1 MDKKDPKSEP
11 HLEYIDYDK
20 LPILKEEQMKD
31 EFIITQI
38 PRLNEI
44 PKWEIN
50 FSTMIYFRCLNKQ
63 NPEKLKIVLP
73 KIIPFLNKLSNSI
86 RSGISKLSMILMGEV
101 LNSFSI
107 EKNEDIN
114 LIKEIVGIVLHGT
127 FSTKAFL
134 KNTANNILKI
144 NVIENS
150 KYENF
155 DFTIE
160 LIDLMR
166 NEKTIISDTAY
177 NVYENIIKKVKL
189 DNINNDS
196 WNNFFIRIEELYEKK
211 RDIYTKKCLKILNFF
226 FEKMGKDVLM
236 NKLKELG
243 KEEKINL
250 YENWIKL
257 GTKKNIQTKMSFKE
271 FRKLKS
277 VKVPPEE
284 IILNEN
290 NENINRPMQENN
302 IIINNNNIN
311 KENELNDD
319 DII

>member
-11 HLEYIDYDK
+11 HLEYVDYDK

-63 NPEKLKIVLP
+63 NPEKLKIILP
-73 KIIPFLNKLSNSI
+73 KITPFLNKLSNSI
-86 RSGISKLSMILMGEV
+86 RSGISKLSMILMGEI

-127 FSTKAFL
+127 FSTKTFL
-134 KNTANNILKI
+134 KNTANNILKS
-144 NVIENS
+144 NVVENS

-155 DFTIE
+155 DFTNE

-166 NEKTIISDTAY
+166 NDKTIISDTAF
-177 NVYENIIKKVKL
+177 NVYENIIKKINL

-196 WNNFFIRIEELYEKK
+196 WNNFFIRIEELYDKK
-211 RDIYTKKCLKILNFF
+211 RDIYTKKCIKILNFF
-226 FEKMGKDVLM
+226 IEKLGKDVFM

-243 KEEKINL
+243 KEEKISL

-271 FRKLKS
+271 FRKLKT
-277 VKVPPEE
+277 VKVPVDE

-290 NENINRPMQENN
+290 NDNLNKPMQENN
-302 IIINNNNIN
+302 IINNNNQITD
-311 KENELNDD
+311 E

>member
-1 MDKKDPKSEP
+1 MDKRDPKSEP
-11 HLEYIDYDK
+11 HLDYVDYDK

-63 NPEKLKIVLP
+63 NPVKLKIILP
-73 KIIPFLNKLSNSI
+73 KITPFLNKLSNSI
-86 RSGISKLSMILMGEV
+86 RSGISKLSMILMGEI

-107 EKNEDIN
+107 EKNDDIK

-134 KNTANNILKI
+134 KSTANNILKN
-144 NVIENS
+144 NVIDNS

-155 DFTIE
+155 DFTTE

-177 NVYENIIKKVKL
+177 NVYENIIKNIKL

-196 WNNFFIRIEELYEKK
+196 WNNFFIRIEELYDKK
-211 RDIYTKKCLKILNFF
+211 RDIYTKKCIKILNFF
-226 FEKMGKDVLM
+226 IEKMGKDVFM

-243 KEEKINL
+243 KEEKISL

-277 VKVPPEE
+277 VKVPVEE

-290 NENINRPMQENN
+290 NDNLNNVIQENN
-302 IIINNNNIN
+302 IINNN
-311 KENELNDD
+311 KEITDD

>member
-50 FSTMIYFRCLNKQ
+50 FSTMIYFRCLHKQ
-63 NPEKLKIVLP
+63 NPEKLKIILP
-73 KIIPFLNKLSNSI
+73 KITPFLNKLSNSI
-86 RSGISKLSMILMGEV
+86 RSGISKLSMILMGEI

-127 FSTKAFL
+127 FSTKTFL
-134 KNTANNILKI
+134 KNTANNILKS
-144 NVIENS
+144 NVVENT

-155 DFTIE
+155 DFTTE

-177 NVYENIIKKVKL
+177 NVYQNIIKNIKL

-196 WNNFFIRIEELYEKK
+196 WNNFFIRIEELYDKK
-211 RDIYTKKCLKILNFF
+211 RDIYTKKCIKILNFF
-226 FEKMGKDVLM
+226 IEKLGKDVFM

-243 KEEKINL
+243 KEEKISL

-271 FRKLKS
+271 FRKLKT
-277 VKVPPEE
+277 VKVPVDE

-290 NENINRPMQENN
+290 NDKLNKPMQENN
-302 IIINNNNIN
+302 IINNNNEITD
-311 KENELNDD
+311 E

>member
-1 MDKKDPKSEP
+1 MDKRDPKSEP
-11 HLEYIDYDK
+11 HLDYVDYDK

-63 NPEKLKIVLP
+63 NPDKLKIILP
-73 KIIPFLNKLSNSI
+73 KITPFLNKLSNSI
-86 RSGISKLSMILMGEV
+86 RSGISKLSMILMGEI

-107 EKNEDIN
+107 EKNDDIK

-134 KNTANNILKI
+134 KSTANNILKN
-144 NVIENS
+144 NVIDNS

-155 DFTIE
+155 DFTTE

-177 NVYENIIKKVKL
+177 NVYENIIKNIKL

-196 WNNFFIRIEELYEKK
+196 WNNFFIRIEELYDKK
-211 RDIYTKKCLKILNFF
+211 RDIYTKKCIKILNFF
-226 FEKMGKDVLM
+226 IEKMGKDVFM

-243 KEEKINL
+243 KEEKISL

-277 VKVPPEE
+277 VKVPVEE

-290 NENINRPMQENN
+290 NDNLNNVIQENN
-302 IIINNNNIN
+302 IINNN
-311 KENELNDD
+311 KEITDD

>member
-1 MDKKDPKSEP
+1 MDKRDPKSET
-11 HLEYIDYDK
+11 HINYGYYDK

-38 PRLNEI
+38 PRLNET

-63 NPEKLKIVLP
+63 NPDKLKIILP
-73 KIIPFLNKLSNSI
+73 KITPFLNKLSNSI
-86 RSGISKLSMILMGEV
+86 RSGISKLSMILMGEI

-107 EKNEDIN
+107 EKNDDIK

-134 KNTANNILKI
+134 KSTANNILKN
-144 NVIENS
+144 NVIDNS

-155 DFTIE
+155 DFTTE

-177 NVYENIIKKVKL
+177 NVYENIIKNIKL

-196 WNNFFIRIEELYEKK
+196 WNNFFIRIEELYDKK
-211 RDIYTKKCLKILNFF
+211 RDIYTKKCIKILNFF
-226 FEKMGKDVLM
+226 IEKMGKDVFM

-243 KEEKINL
+243 KEEKISL

-277 VKVPPEE
+277 VKVPVEE

-290 NENINRPMQENN
+290 NDNLNNVIQENN
-302 IIINNNNIN
+302 IINNN
-311 KENELNDD
+311 KEITDD

>member
-1 MDKKDPKSEP
+1 MDKRDPKSEP
-11 HLEYIDYDK
+11 HLDYVDYDK

-63 NPEKLKIVLP
+63 NPEKLKIILP
-73 KIIPFLNKLSNSI
+73 KITPFLNKLSNSI
-86 RSGISKLSMILMGEV
+86 RSGISKLSMILMGEI

-107 EKNEDIN
+107 EKNDDIK

-134 KNTANNILKI
+134 KSTANNILKN
-144 NVIENS
+144 NVIDNS

-155 DFTIE
+155 DFTTE

-177 NVYENIIKKVKL
+177 NVYENIIKNIKL

-196 WNNFFIRIEELYEKK
+196 WNNFFIRIEELYDKK
-211 RDIYTKKCLKILNFF
+211 RDIYTKKCIKILNFF
-226 FEKMGKDVLM
+226 IEKLGKDVFM

-243 KEEKINL
+243 KEEKISL

-271 FRKLKS
+271 FKKLKT
-277 VKVPPEE
+277 VKVPVEE

-290 NENINRPMQENN
+290 NDNLNNVIQENN
-302 IIINNNNIN
+302 IINNNNEITD
-311 KENELNDD
+311 E

>member
-1 MDKKDPKSEP
+1 MDKRDPKSEP
-11 HLEYIDYDK
+11 HLDYVDYDK

-63 NPEKLKIVLP
+63 NPDKLKIILP
-73 KIIPFLNKLSNSI
+73 KITPFLNKLSNSI
-86 RSGISKLSMILMGEV
+86 RSGISKLSMILMGEI

-107 EKNEDIN
+107 EKNDDIK

-134 KNTANNILKI
+134 KSTANNILKN
-144 NVIENS
+144 NVIDNS

-155 DFTIE
+155 DFTTE

-177 NVYENIIKKVKL
+177 NVYENIIKNIKL

-196 WNNFFIRIEELYEKK
+196 WNNFFIRI
-211 RDIYTKKCLKILNFF
+211 
-226 FEKMGKDVLM
+226 
-236 NKLKELG
+236 
-243 KEEKINL
+243 
-250 YENWIKL
+250 
-257 GTKKNIQTKMSFKE
+257 
-271 FRKLKS
+271 
-277 VKVPPEE
+277 
-284 IILNEN
+284 
-290 NENINRPMQENN
+290 
-302 IIINNNNIN
+302 
-311 KENELNDD
+311 
-319 DII
+319 

>member
-1 MDKKDPKSEP
+1 MDKRDPKSEP
-11 HLEYIDYDK
+11 HLDYVDYDK

-63 NPEKLKIVLP
+63 NPDKLKIILP
-73 KIIPFLNKLSNSI
+73 KITPFLNKLSNSI
-86 RSGISKLSMILMGEV
+86 RSGISKLSMILMGEI

-107 EKNEDIN
+107 EKNDDIK

-127 FSTKAFL
+127 FSTKTFL
-134 KNTANNILKI
+134 KNTANNILKS
-144 NVIENS
+144 NVVENT

-155 DFTIE
+155 DFTTE

-177 NVYENIIKKVKL
+177 NVYENIIKNIKL

-196 WNNFFIRIEELYEKK
+196 WNNFFIRIEELYDKK
-211 RDIYTKKCLKILNFF
+211 RDIYTKKCIKILNFF
-226 FEKMGKDVLM
+226 IEKMGKDVFM

-243 KEEKINL
+243 KEEKISL

-257 GTKKNIQTKMSFKE
+257 GTKKKY
-271 FRKLKS
+271 LK
-277 VKVPPEE
+277 
-284 IILNEN
+284 
-290 NENINRPMQENN
+290 
-302 IIINNNNIN
+302 
-311 KENELNDD
+311 
-319 DII
+319 

>member
-11 HLEYIDYDK
+11 HLEYVDYDK

-63 NPEKLKIVLP
+63 NPEKLKIILP
-73 KIIPFLNKLSNSI
+73 KITPFLNKLSNSI
-86 RSGISKLSMILMGEV
+86 RSGISKLSMILMGEI

-127 FSTKAFL
+127 FSTKTFL
-134 KNTANNILKI
+134 KNTANNILKS
-144 NVIENS
+144 NVVENT

-155 DFTIE
+155 DFTTE

-177 NVYENIIKKVKL
+177 NVYQNIIKNIKL

-196 WNNFFIRIEELYEKK
+196 WNNFFIRIEELYDKK
-211 RDIYTKKCLKILNFF
+211 RDIYTKKCIKILNFF
-226 FEKMGKDVLM
+226 IEKLGKDVFM

-243 KEEKINL
+243 KEEKISL

-271 FRKLKS
+271 FRKLKT
-277 VKVPPEE
+277 VKVPVDE

-290 NENINRPMQENN
+290 NDNLNKPMQENN
-302 IIINNNNIN
+302 IINNNNEITD
-311 KENELNDD
+311 E

>member
-63 NPEKLKIVLP
+63 NPEKLKIILP
-73 KIIPFLNKLSNSI
+73 KITPFLNKLSNSI
-86 RSGISKLSMILMGEV
+86 RSGISKLSMILMGEI

-127 FSTKAFL
+127 FSTKTFL
-134 KNTANNILKI
+134 KNTANNILKS
-144 NVIENS
+144 NVVENT

-155 DFTIE
+155 DFTTE

-177 NVYENIIKKVKL
+177 NVYQNIIKNIKL

-196 WNNFFIRIEELYEKK
+196 WNNFFIRIEELYDKK
-211 RDIYTKKCLKILNFF
+211 RDIYTKKCIKILNFF
-226 FEKMGKDVLM
+226 IEKLGKDVFM

-243 KEEKINL
+243 KEEKISL

-271 FRKLKS
+271 FRKLKT
-277 VKVPPEE
+277 VKVPVDE

-290 NENINRPMQENN
+290 NDKLNKPMQENN
-302 IIINNNNIN
+302 IINNNNEITD
-311 KENELNDD
+311 E

>member
-11 HLEYIDYDK
+11 HLEYVDYDK

-63 NPEKLKIVLP
+63 NPEKLKIILP
-73 KIIPFLNKLSNSI
+73 KITPFLNKLSNSI
-86 RSGISKLSMILMGEV
+86 RSGISKLSMILMGEI

-127 FSTKAFL
+127 FSTKTFL
-134 KNTANNILKI
+134 KNTANNILKS
-144 NVIENS
+144 NVVENS

-155 DFTIE
+155 DFTTE

-177 NVYENIIKKVKL
+177 NVYQNIIKNIKL

-196 WNNFFIRIEELYEKK
+196 WNNFFIRIEELYDKK
-211 RDIYTKKCLKILNFF
+211 RDIYTKKCIKILNFF
-226 FEKMGKDVLM
+226 IEKLGKDVFM

-243 KEEKINL
+243 KEEKISL

-271 FRKLKS
+271 FRKLKT
-277 VKVPPEE
+277 VKVPVDE

-290 NENINRPMQENN
+290 NDKLNKPMQENN
-302 IIINNNNIN
+302 IINNNNEITD
-311 KENELNDD
+311 E

>member
-1 MDKKDPKSEP
+1 
-11 HLEYIDYDK
+11 
-20 LPILKEEQMKD
+20 MKD

-38 PRLNEI
+38 PRLNET

-63 NPEKLKIVLP
+63 NPEKLKIILP
-73 KIIPFLNKLSNSI
+73 KITPFLNKLSNSI
-86 RSGISKLSMILMGEV
+86 RSGISKLSMILMGEI

-127 FSTKAFL
+127 FSTKTFL
-134 KNTANNILKI
+134 KNTANNILKS
-144 NVIENS
+144 NVVENT

-155 DFTIE
+155 DFTTE

-177 NVYENIIKKVKL
+177 NVYQNIIKNIKL

-196 WNNFFIRIEELYEKK
+196 WNNFFIRIEELYDKK
-211 RDIYTKKCLKILNFF
+211 RDIYTKKCIKILNFF
-226 FEKMGKDVLM
+226 IEKLGKDVFM

-243 KEEKINL
+243 KEEKISL

-277 VKVPPEE
+277 VKVPVEE

-290 NENINRPMQENN
+290 NDNLNNVIQENN
-302 IIINNNNIN
+302 IINNNNEITD
-311 KENELNDD
+311 E

>member
-1 MDKKDPKSEP
+1 MDKRDPKSEP
-11 HLEYIDYDK
+11 HLDYVDYDK

-63 NPEKLKIVLP
+63 NPEKLKIILP
-73 KIIPFLNKLSNSI
+73 KITPFLNKLSNSI
-86 RSGISKLSMILMGEV
+86 RSGISKLSMILMGEI

-127 FSTKAFL
+127 FSTKTFL
-134 KNTANNILKI
+134 KNTANNILKS
-144 NVIENS
+144 NVVENT

-155 DFTIE
+155 DFTTE

-177 NVYENIIKKVKL
+177 NVYQNIIKNIKL

-196 WNNFFIRIEELYEKK
+196 WNNFFIRIEELYDKK
-211 RDIYTKKCLKILNFF
+211 RDIYTKKCIKILNFF
-226 FEKMGKDVLM
+226 IEKMGKDVFM

-243 KEEKINL
+243 KEEKISL

-277 VKVPPEE
+277 VKVPVEE

-290 NENINRPMQENN
+290 NDNLNNVIQENN
-302 IIINNNNIN
+302 IINNN
-311 KENELNDD
+311 KEITDD

>member
-63 NPEKLKIVLP
+63 NPEKLKIILP
-73 KIIPFLNKLSNSI
+73 KITPFLNKLSNSI
-86 RSGISKLSMILMGEV
+86 RSGISKLSMILMGEI

-134 KNTANNILKI
+134 KSTANNILKN
-144 NVIENS
+144 NVIDNS

-155 DFTIE
+155 DFTTE

-166 NEKTIISDTAY
+166 NEKSIISDTAY
-177 NVYENIIKKVKL
+177 NVYENIIKNIKL

-196 WNNFFIRIEELYEKK
+196 WNNFFIRIEELYDKK
-211 RDIYTKKCLKILNFF
+211 RDIYTKKCIKILNFF
-226 FEKMGKDVLM
+226 IEKLGKDVFM

-243 KEEKINL
+243 KEEKISL

-271 FRKLKS
+271 FRKLKT
-277 VKVPPEE
+277 VKVPVDE

-290 NENINRPMQENN
+290 NDKLNKPMQENN
-302 IIINNNNIN
+302 IINNNNEITD
-311 KENELNDD
+311 E

>member
-1 MDKKDPKSEP
+1 MDKRDPKSEP
-11 HLEYIDYDK
+11 HLDYVDYDK

-63 NPEKLKIVLP
+63 NPDKLKIILP
-73 KIIPFLNKLSNSI
+73 KITPFLNKLSNSI
-86 RSGISKLSMILMGEV
+86 RSGISKLSMILMGEI

-107 EKNEDIN
+107 EKNDDIK

-134 KNTANNILKI
+134 KSTANNILKN
-144 NVIENS
+144 NVIDNS

-155 DFTIE
+155 DFTTE

-177 NVYENIIKKVKL
+177 NVYQNIIKNIKL

-196 WNNFFIRIEELYEKK
+196 WNNFFIRIEELYDKK
-211 RDIYTKKCLKILNFF
+211 RDIYTKKCIKILNFF
-226 FEKMGKDVLM
+226 IEKLGQDVFM

-243 KEEKINL
+243 KEEKISL

-277 VKVPPEE
+277 VKVPVEE

-290 NENINRPMQENN
+290 NDNLNNVIQENN
-302 IIINNNNIN
+302 IINNN
-311 KENELNDD
+311 KEITDD

>member
-11 HLEYIDYDK
+11 HLEYVDYDK

-63 NPEKLKIVLP
+63 NPEKLKIILP
-73 KIIPFLNKLSNSI
+73 KITPFLNKLSNSI
-86 RSGISKLSMILMGEV
+86 RSGISKLSMILMGEI

-127 FSTKAFL
+127 FSTKTFL
-134 KNTANNILKI
+134 KNTANNILKS
-144 NVIENS
+144 NVVENT

-155 DFTIE
+155 DFTTE

-177 NVYENIIKKVKL
+177 NVYQNIIKNIKL

-196 WNNFFIRIEELYEKK
+196 WNNFFIRIEELYDKK
-211 RDIYTKKCLKILNFF
+211 RDIYTKKCIKILNFF
-226 FEKMGKDVLM
+226 IEKLGKDVFM

-243 KEEKINL
+243 KEEKISL

-271 FRKLKS
+271 FRKLKT
-277 VKVPPEE
+277 VKVPVDE

-290 NENINRPMQENN
+290 NDKLNKPMQENN
-302 IIINNNNIN
+302 IINNNNEITD
-311 KENELNDD
+311 E